1 MQNPEDGQTQAT
13 LDAELLK
20 RLEAGTLVFPDL
32 NPCDPMVRLSQM
44 LDDNLRSD
52 KSKPFE
58 IGDGDQKLLTAAF
71 ENALKK

>member
-1 MQNPEDGQTQAT
+1 
-13 LDAELLK
+13 
-20 RLEAGTLVFPDL
+20 
-32 NPCDPMVRLSQM
+32 MVRLSQM

-58 IGDGDQKLLTAAF
+58 IGDGEQKLLTAAF